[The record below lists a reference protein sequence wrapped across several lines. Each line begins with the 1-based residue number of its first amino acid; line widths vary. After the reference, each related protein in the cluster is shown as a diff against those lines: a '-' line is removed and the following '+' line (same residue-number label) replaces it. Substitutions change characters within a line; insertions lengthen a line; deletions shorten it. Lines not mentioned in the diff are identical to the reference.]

1 MSSLREIE
9 MFSQP
14 SYDNFASLVSLLLNN
29 INHPEESDEGPQESV
44 AEIYKDEIGLKALSV
59 ESDVD
64 HGLMPKVLHTVKL
77 LLVNLVFI

>member
-9 MFSQP
+9 VFSQP
-14 SYDNFASLVSLLLNN
+14 IYDNFASLVSLFLNN

-64 HGLMPKVLHTVKL
+64 HGLMLKVLHTV
-77 LLVNLVFI
+77 NLVFI

>member
-1 MSSLREIE
+1 

-14 SYDNFASLVSLLLNN
+14 SCDNFASLESLLLNN
-29 INHPEESDEGPQESV
+29 INHPEE
-44 AEIYKDEIGLKALSV
+44 IYKDEIDLIALSV

-64 HGLMPKVLHTVKL
+64 RGLMPKVLHTVKL